1 MHVLPIRLIT
11 LPAANIPPQ
20 DKVSSINPQTI
31 SWITIYIISDIQIS
45 KSNTLCNNKLLNKKT
60 THFTEWKR
68 RATPNSPHPG
78 YGVDLIVPPPWQGL
92 KLGFFLP
99 WFHAGFHQRVDMR
112 VPHQPSASSHFRL
125 WARKKGKKS
134 GKVCLRWGL
143 DITVAQPSNSSSTQH
158 SIFSDTTQLP
168 RIIGRRDETL
178 NHLVFN

>member
-11 LPAANIPPQ
+11 LPAANIHPQ

-45 KSNTLCNNKLLNKKT
+45 KSNILCNNKLLNKKT

-99 WFHAGFHQRVDMR
+99 WFHAGFHQQLTWGSLTSPQLLHISDCGQEKR
-112 VPHQPSASSHFRL
+112 
-125 WARKKGKKS
+125 ARNLGKF
-134 GKVCLRWGL
+134 VCGWGL

-168 RIIGRRDETL
+168 RIIGWRDETL

>member
-11 LPAANIPPQ
+11 LPAANIHPQ

-45 KSNTLCNNKLLNKKT
+45 KSNILCNNKLLNKKT

-134 GKVCLRWGL
+134 GKVCLRLRSRYNRCPTIKFLVHSTFHFFGHNP
-143 DITVAQPSNSSSTQH
+143 ITSNNWMKRWNSESFG
-158 SIFSDTTQLP
+158 I
-168 RIIGRRDETL
+168 
-178 NHLVFN
+178 